1 MSHTRR
7 AAERF
12 PVNFWWTLASLFV
25 FAYSLSYFLT
35 EILPYPNLWYYP
47 VLRRWE
53 WGVSPSEGLKM
64 GWYGKVLWSCGIS
77 SLLTLGWA
85 LLWPLWKK
93 HADFWLSLFD
103 LGAMASTVYILFY
116 IARVLSTR
124 Y

>member
-1 MSHTRR
+1 MNKLFTGRP
-7 AAERF
+7 AI
-12 PVNFWWTLASLFV
+12 FWWTLCSGFV
-25 FAYSLSYFLT
+25 LVYSLSYFLT

-53 WGVSPSEGLKM
+53 FGFNPSAGLKM
-64 GWYGKVLWSCGIS
+64 GWYGKVLWSVS
-77 SLLTLGWA
+77 VSMLWSMLWA

-93 HADFWLSLFD
+93 HASFWLACFD
-103 LGAMASTVYILFY
+103 LGAMASTLYVLFY